1 MPTRPPSPPPSPPN
15 ASAVA
20 SSCPLLHLVQR
31 DGRKVFWAWAAAAQR
46 TAPSDAELRAVG
58 FGGSVW
64 AAGSRT
70 EPNLLVLLH
79 GLGDTPRPF
88 AKLAERL
95 ALPQT
100 SALALRAPLPLPAG
114 LDGFAWHDAFE
125 IDTGDLIQPN
135 TGERR
140 RTSSLASATRTRL
153 RRLVRLLVQHGW
165 PRRRIFL
172 FGFAQ
177 GGTAALDFVCHGGGL
192 ERARFMTGADAVAAA
207 SGPTG
212 GANGSAMGALGG
224 VISWCGLPL
233 PEAVLPESSLP
244 ESSLPDAGVRGS
256 HRTDDDSLQEMSDTA
271 PQGMPATALR
281 GMPDT
286 ALPGMP
292 DTALPGMPDTALPG
306 TPLRGT
312 PLLLA
317 CGDQDPLMPLALAC
331 RLFESARTRLGL
343 RLREGT
349 GTDAETYVDRD
360 APPWALV
367 QDRAPAAELH
377 LLRGKAQAMVGNADE
392 ARTLMRFLARYL
404 ELAASLED
412 DPGLHRVV

>member
-1 MPTRPPSPPPSPPN
+1 MPFATTTHASRRQASRPWRSPPQSPPN
-15 ASAVA
+15 ASALA

-46 TAPSDAELRAVG
+46 TAPSDAELRAIG

-114 LDGFAWHDAFE
+114 LDGFAWHEAFE
-125 IDTGDLIQPN
+125 LDTGDLIQPN

-140 RTSSLASATRTRL
+140 RTGSLASATRTRL

-165 PRRRIFL
+165 PHRRLFL

-192 ERARFMTGADAVAAA
+192 ERSRVMTGADAVAAA
-207 SGPTG
+207 SGPTAVASG
-212 GANGSAMGALGG
+212 CAMGALGG

-244 ESSLPDAGVRGS
+244 DAGVRGS
-256 HRTDDDSLQEMSDTA
+256 HRTDDDSLLGMPDTA
-271 PQGMPATALR
+271 PQGMP
-281 GMPDT
+281 DT
-286 ALPGMP
+286 ALQ
-292 DTALPGMPDTALPG
+292 G

-312 PLLLA
+312 PMLLA

-331 RLFESARTRLGL
+331 RLFESVRTRLGL

-349 GTDAETYVDRD
+349 GKGTGTDAETDVDRD